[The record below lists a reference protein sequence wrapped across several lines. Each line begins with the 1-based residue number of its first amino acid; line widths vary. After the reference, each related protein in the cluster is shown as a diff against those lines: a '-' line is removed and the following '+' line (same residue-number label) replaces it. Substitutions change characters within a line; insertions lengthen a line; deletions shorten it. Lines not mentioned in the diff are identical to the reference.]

1 MTCLFPLSQL
11 KLVTALMLDD
21 HACPTLILF
30 APKRTPSG
38 LMSKLKH
45 QVHHAV
51 HPKEWMRD
59 KYKLWLACHACRRLG
74 ACGKQYT
81 VVPPHSDR
89 SSKKRGEGRV

>member
-1 MTCLFPLSQL
+1 
-11 KLVTALMLDD
+11 MLDD

-38 LMSKLKH
+38 WVSKLKH

-59 KYKLWLACHACRRLG
+59 KYKLWLACHACRRLS
-74 ACGKQYT
+74 ACGKQHT
-81 VVPPHSDR
+81 VVPPSQ
-89 SSKKRGEGRV
+89 